1 MPTKLPPAN
10 PPIRPNM
17 NMKHVAIARTFVG
30 YKLTEI
36 ALTIAAHKLLLKN
49 VINAMTIE

>member
-1 MPTKLPPAN
+1 M
-10 PPIRPNM
+10 RPNI
-17 NMKHVAIARTFVG
+17 NIKQVAIARTFVG

-49 VINAMTIE
+49 MTNAMTIE